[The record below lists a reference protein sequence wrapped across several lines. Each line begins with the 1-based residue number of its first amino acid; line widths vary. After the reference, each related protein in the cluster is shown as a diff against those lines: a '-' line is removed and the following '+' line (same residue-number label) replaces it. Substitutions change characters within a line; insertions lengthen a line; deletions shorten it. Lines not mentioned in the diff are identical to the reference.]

1 MTMRELEFQ
10 TQVLALLTRIADS
23 CERAEL
29 RLPDEATDDANVADQ
44 RVSALDI
51 SQRDAAITVRGK
63 RRGKRA

>member
-1 MTMRELEFQ
+1 MRELEFQ

-29 RLPDEATDDANVADQ
+29 RLPAEDEPAADIPAPPPGFAPAV
-44 RVSALDI
+44 VSTEPAP
-51 SQRDAAITVRGK
+51 RGK